1 MRQVRA
7 PLVVRPGDRVRFEGR
22 VHTVVG
28 MSGVL
33 VRLADEQ
40 GWGSAMHLPTLM
52 VSPGFEVLGSGG
64 RPRRLPAGLL
74 DALPPGEAEKVLWW
88 HRHMTE
94 LLTGLPPDAPA
105 GATPRP
111 GYDPASQ
118 NLAAR
123 EKAKAAELSAVT
135 GRPVSPHAIRWR
147 RYRYQQRGV
156 EGMVDGR
163 QAPRRG
169 VLGQVDPRVGEVLQ
183 GLMGQAADGSTHTV
197 GYYYTRVGQAVRKL
211 EGPPA
216 KMPSRATFYRL
227 FGRLEAG
234 RHTTGSARTRRSLAS
249 QPDGVFGQVTVCRP
263 GELMEIDSTP
273 FDVLVRLDNGV
284 ADRVE
289 LVGMVDIATRSITAA
304 VLRPTTKSV
313 DAALLL
319 ARSVTP
325 APMRPGWPAALRL
338 EYSVLPYERLLSVDE
353 RLRHAAAVPLII
365 PEAVVVDGGKA
376 FLSKNFHTAC
386 NVFGT
391 EVIHAPPRT
400 PTHKPHIE
408 RTLGS
413 AASLFAQ
420 FLTGYT
426 GRSAE
431 YRGREVAGE
440 PLWSLPQ
447 LQELLEEWISSAW
460 QNRPHDG
467 LRDPLTPGRAFSP
480 NEKYAALVE
489 TAGYLPLPLTAEDYL
504 ELLPARWQAIS
515 SYGIKIHHRIY
526 DCDELNGLR
535 REKSGIA
542 ARKNRWEVRHDPYDI
557 RLVWL
562 RNHREDTWITV
573 PWRLL
578 SAAPAPFGE
587 LAWDHSARTLRGQHG
602 QVSEDAIAEAVD
614 DLLERAGA
622 GPENEKPA
630 RQPRPARGR
639 GRGPKVA
646 GRTQATSSPA
656 WPRPQLPPTAPPGD
670 PAAGEE
676 ARGTGQDG
684 ETAAGVVPLKVFDAR
699 KEARKWW

>member
-1 MRQVRA
+1 VRQVRV

-28 MSGVL
+28 LSGVL

-40 GWGSAMHLPTLM
+40 GQGSAMHLPTLM

-64 RPRRLPAGLL
+64 RSRRLPAGLL
-74 DALPPGEAEKVLWW
+74 DALPPAEAEKVLWW

-105 GATPRP
+105 GAAPRP

-123 EKAKAAELSAVT
+123 EKAKAAELSAAT

-156 EGMVDGR
+156 GGMVDGR

-183 GLMGQAADGSTHTV
+183 DLMGQAADGSTHTV
-197 GYYYTRVGQAVRKL
+197 GYYYKRVGQAVRKL
-211 EGPPA
+211 EGPPV

-249 QPDGVFGQVTVCRP
+249 QPDGAFGQVTVCRP

-325 APMRPGWPAALRL
+325 APMRPGWPTALRL

-365 PEAVVVDGGKA
+365 PEAVAVDGGKA
-376 FLSKNFHTAC
+376 FLSRNFHTAC

-420 FLTGYT
+420 FLTGYV

-431 YRGREVAGE
+431 YRGRNAEQDR
-440 PLWSLPQ
+440 LWSLPQ

-467 LRDPLTPGRAFSP
+467 LRDPIAPGRAFSP

-504 ELLPARWQAIS
+504 ELLPARWQAIN
-515 SYGIKIHHRIY
+515 SYGIKINHRIY

-578 SAAPAPFGE
+578 STGPAPFGE
-587 LAWDHSARTLRGQHG
+587 LAWGHTARALRDQHG

-614 DLLERAGA
+614 DLLERAGT
-622 GPENEKPA
+622 GPGDEKPA
-630 RQPRPARGR
+630 RQPRPGRGR

-656 WPRPQLPPTAPPGD
+656 WPRPQLPPAAPPAG
-670 PAAGEE
+670 PAADEE
-676 ARGTGQDG
+676 ARDTGQDG